1 MKSQEKKT
9 VKRADAKIILPTLLA
24 VALFVISIFAVII
37 PAFRS
42 NIMDRKREMIRELT
56 NSAWS
61 VLLEYAEEEKKGNL
75 SREEAQKRAISD
87 IRFLRYGDERKD
99 YFWITDMRPHMVM
112 HPYKPQLDGE
122 DLSGKAG
129 EDPTGKKLFVEMVEV
144 CKQQGSGYVEYMWQW
159 KDDPTRIV
167 PKLSYVKRFQPW
179 DWIIGTG
186 IYIEDVKEEIRDMT
200 GRLITVSI
208 VIIFVIALLLFYIT
222 RESLKI
228 EKQRQLAE
236 MGLRE
241 SEKKYRAMVE
251 ATTEGTMM
259 VLEGKYIYSNQP
271 IRNMLGYS
279 AEEFEKLGLYDILT
293 DEMENDK
300 GYGLFKGIMTGVAE
314 QTAPSEAGGAT
325 PFEVVLKRKDN
336 KTVDVELT
344 VSNISLGEK
353 SGFIIIARD
362 IGRNKQIE
370 ASREN
375 LILELQT
382 SQLFFNRS
390 IKHFL
395 REEVTRCPMDT
406 PIWKAAAVMS
416 KNHYSAALVTAADS
430 DRGEGKEGV
439 GEDRYIGIITDQDI
453 RTRVV
458 AEGRDLNGPVYEV
471 MSSPLFSIPDSALIF
486 EAMLLMQEK
495 GVRHLAVR
503 DHRGRIV
510 SLISD
515 QQLVHI
521 QRHSSAF
528 LIKEIHEARL
538 VEDIVAARR
547 RMPRLAKAL
556 IDSGA
561 NSKNICRIFSAVAD
575 AIVERLIW
583 LALDELG
590 PPPVA
595 FAFVALGSEGRE
607 EQTLVTDQDNAI
619 IYEDIPDPEMA
630 QEAKDYFLKLGER
643 VNLWLE
649 QCGYSLCKGEV
660 MARNPKWCQSLSGWK
675 KHFFGWINAAEPQ
688 DLLEVNIFF
697 DFRCVYGRKELT
709 SELRGYID
717 GLLKERPVF
726 FQFIARNALLYKP
739 PIGFFGKIVVESSGE
754 NPSTFDI
761 KESIKP
767 IVNFARLYAL
777 RYGVEE
783 TNTQER
789 LYRLF
794 IGEVLTKASYEEM
807 VKVYDYLMQMRFR
820 HQGLALSENRVPDNF
835 INPKL
840 LTDIEHTLLKN
851 MFSQIGNFQKRL
863 SYDFTGTA

>member
-1 MKSQEKKT
+1 
-9 VKRADAKIILPTLLA
+9 
-24 VALFVISIFAVII
+24 
-37 PAFRS
+37 
-42 NIMDRKREMIRELT
+42 
-56 NSAWS
+56 
-61 VLLEYAEEEKKGNL
+61 
-75 SREEAQKRAISD
+75 
-87 IRFLRYGDERKD
+87 
-99 YFWITDMRPHMVM
+99 
-112 HPYKPQLDGE
+112 
-122 DLSGKAG
+122 
-129 EDPTGKKLFVEMVEV
+129 
-144 CKQQGSGYVEYMWQW
+144 
-159 KDDPTRIV
+159 
-167 PKLSYVKRFQPW
+167 
-179 DWIIGTG
+179 
-186 IYIEDVKEEIRDMT
+186 MT
-200 GRLITVSI
+200 GRLITVSMAI
-208 VIIFVIALLLFYIT
+208 VFVIALLLFYIT

-271 IRNMLGYS
+271 ILNMLGYA
-279 AEEFEKLGLYDILT
+279 AEEFENLDIYDILE
-293 DEMENDK
+293 DAAKDDK

-314 QTAPSEAGGAT
+314 QQA
-325 PFEVVLKRKDN
+325 PFEAVLKRKN
-336 KTVDVELT
+336 GETVDVELT

-353 SGFIIIARD
+353 NGFIIIARD

-370 ASREN
+370 ESREN

-395 REEVTRCPMDT
+395 RGDITLCSMDT
-406 PIWKAAAVMS
+406 PIWKAAAIMS
-416 KNHYSAALVTAADS
+416 KNHYSAALVTADESSTGDTAES
-430 DRGEGKEGV
+430 KAGKGTE
-439 GEDRYIGIITDQDI
+439 RFIGIITDQDI

-458 AEGRDLNGPVYEV
+458 AEGRNLNDPVYEV

-503 DHRGRIV
+503 DHGGKIV

-528 LIKEIHEARL
+528 LIKEIHEAQL
-538 VEDIVAARR
+538 VEDIVTARS

-556 IDSGA
+556 IDSGT
-561 NSKNICRIFSAVAD
+561 NPKNICRIFSAVAD

-590 PPPVA
+590 PPPAA
-595 FAFVALGSEGRE
+595 FAFMALGSEGRE

-619 IYEDIPDPEMA
+619 IYEDITDPQQA
-630 QEAKDYFLKLGER
+630 QKARDYFLKLGER
-643 VNLWLE
+643 VNRWLD
-649 QCGYSLCKGEV
+649 QCGYTLCKGDA
-660 MARNPKWCQSLSGWK
+660 MARNPKWCQPLSGWK
-675 KHFFGWINAAEPQ
+675 RHFHGWINAAEPQ

-697 DFRCVYGRKELT
+697 DFRCVYGKKELT
-709 SELRGYID
+709 SQLRVYID
-717 GLLKERPVF
+717 ELLKERPVF

-739 PIGFFGKIVVESSGE
+739 PIGFFGKIVVGASGE

-767 IVNFARLYAL
+767 IINFARLYAL
-777 RYGVEE
+777 RYNVEE

-794 IGEVLTKASYEEM
+794 VGDVLTKASYEEM

-820 HQGLALSENRVPDNF
+820 HQALALNENRKPDNF

-851 MFSQIGNFQKRL
+851 MFSQINNFQKRL